1 MTRYKS
7 KYNQGENIFKKQLV
21 VAIAAVALSTAAF
34 AIDHNYHDAAHEE
47 NAAHPAPEA
56 VGPACTG
63 FGPQTPRDIDS
74 KHGDNKVNFVQ
85 APPASEMHLC
95 NIHFHENAEHKAHDF
110 SIYAGEGHEG
120 YGSGYQCN
128 NSKTLSKAELAWKG
142 EGVCKSAHGDLIP
155 GDTIEV
161 HYVHTTC
168 DVPGGKGL
176 GSCVS
181 AKCANPELRV
191 ETQVYTLVAEGGLDF
206 NQIQSAADL
215 PTNTGKPVEFVGS
228 TTGPKYSENACSE
241 YQVTWSVRPSCAK
254 LNIKS
259 VGEWCKGNKYEED
272 HAHGVRALVKDP
284 SLLSEIK

>member
-1 MTRYKS
+1 MTRFRES
-7 KYNQGENIFKKQLV
+7 CAGLV
-21 VAIAAVALSTAAF
+21 VVLGLASGSVLAS
-34 AIDHNYHDAAHEE
+34 DHGSEHGHDAHH
-47 NAAHPAPEA
+47 AAAA
-56 VGPACTG
+56 PACTG

-74 KHGDNKVNFVQ
+74 KSGDNKVTFKA
-85 APPASEMHLC
+85 APAASEMHLC
-95 NIHFHENAEHKAHDF
+95 NIHFHEGAEHKSKDF
-110 SIYAGEGHEG
+110 SIYTGEGHEG

-128 NSKTLSKAELAWKG
+128 LSKKLSKAEKAWSG
-142 EGVCKSAHGDLIP
+142 DGVCKSAHGDLKP

-206 NQIQSAADL
+206 NQIQSAAAL
-215 PTNTGKPVEFVGS
+215 PTDTGKPVEFMGS
-228 TTGPKYSENACSE
+228 TTGPKYNESACSE
-241 YQVTWSVRPSCAK
+241 YQVTWSVRPQCAK
-254 LNIKS
+254 VNINT

-272 HAHGVRALVKDP
+272 HAHGVRQLVKSP
-284 SLLSEIK
+284 ALLSEIK

>member
-1 MTRYKS
+1 MTRLRES
-7 KYNQGENIFKKQLV
+7 CAGLV
-21 VAIAAVALSTAAF
+21 LVMGLASGSAF
-34 AIDHNYHDAAHEE
+34 AASHGHENEHEAHGHEV
-47 NAAHPAPEA
+47 A
-56 VGPACTG
+56 GPTCTG

-74 KHGDNKVNFVQ
+74 KSGDNKVTFKA
-85 APPASEMHLC
+85 APAASEMHLC
-95 NIHFHENAEHKAHDF
+95 NIHFHEGAEHKAKDF
-110 SIYAGEGHEG
+110 SIYAGDGHEG

-128 NSKTLSKAELAWKG
+128 ISKKLSKAEKAWSG
-142 EGVCKSAHGDLIP
+142 EGVCKSAHGDLKP

-206 NQIQSAADL
+206 NQIQSAAAL
-215 PTNTGKPVEFVGS
+215 PTDTGKPVEFMGS
-228 TTGPKYSENACSE
+228 TTGPKYNESACSE

-254 LNIKS
+254 LNIKT

-272 HAHGVRALVKDP
+272 HAHGVRQLVKSP
-284 SLLSEIK
+284 ALLSEIK

>member
-1 MTRYKS
+1 MQMTRFRES
-7 KYNQGENIFKKQLV
+7 CAGLV
-21 VAIAAVALSTAAF
+21 VVLGLASGSALAS
-34 AIDHNYHDAAHEE
+34 DHGSEHGHDAHH
-47 NAAHPAPEA
+47 AAAA
-56 VGPACTG
+56 PACTG

-74 KHGDNKVNFVQ
+74 KSGDNKVKFKA
-85 APPASEMHLC
+85 APAASEMHLC
-95 NIHFHENAEHKAHDF
+95 NIHFHEGAEHKAKDF
-110 SIYAGEGHEG
+110 SIYTGEGHEG

-128 NSKTLSKAELAWKG
+128 LSKKLSKAEKAWSG
-142 EGVCKSAHGDLIP
+142 DGVCKSAHGDLKP

-206 NQIQSAADL
+206 NQIQSASAL
-215 PTNTGKPVEFVGS
+215 PTDTGKPVEFMGS
-228 TTGPKYSENACSE
+228 TTGPKYNESACSE
-241 YQVTWSVRPSCAK
+241 YQVTWSVRPQCAK
-254 LNIKS
+254 VNIKT

-272 HAHGVRALVKDP
+272 HAHGVRQLVKSP
-284 SLLSEIK
+284 ALLSEIK